1 MSDKFY
7 VYVSDAQ
14 QGQIIEIDYQYW
26 EDLSFVI
33 RSLNGENKLPKSD
46 WSAKKNFPPN
56 FSADQ
61 SRGKL
66 GRSQ

>member
-33 RSLNGENKLPKSD
+33 RSLNVENKLPKSD
-46 WSAKKNFPPN
+46 WSAKKNFPQS

-66 GRSQ
+66 GRS